1 MNIYTDDWVNVKI
14 INDHNPETFEIP
26 TDKDLQDIKVG
37 YNVKISNGIER
48 FWVIIEKINSYYFI
62 GKIDNK
68 LLNNNNYDYG
78 DLVMF
83 EKHNIYDIHDFE
95 FKNIMKKYLNKN
107 KNKLKSKSK
116 SKSKI
121 KDKK

>member
-26 TDKDLQDIKVG
+26 TINELQDIKVG

-48 FWVIIEKINSYYFI
+48 FWVIIQEINKYYLI

-68 LLNNNNYDYG
+68 LFNNTNYDYG

-95 FKNIMKKYLNKN
+95 FKHIMKKYLNK
-107 KNKLKSKSK
+107 KNKDKNKSKSK
-116 SKSKI
+116 V